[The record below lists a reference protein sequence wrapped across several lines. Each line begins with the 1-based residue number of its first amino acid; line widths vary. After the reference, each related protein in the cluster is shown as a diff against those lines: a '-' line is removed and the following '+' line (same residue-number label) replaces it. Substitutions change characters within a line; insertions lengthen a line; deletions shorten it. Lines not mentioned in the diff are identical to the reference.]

1 MKIYR
6 KTPIMASYKEGLVSI
21 WWYKDGEFWDF
32 SKTTDDAVECQGYLQ
47 YSNTKNHLNLWSQ
60 AVTTFVDD
68 PSEREKIRN
77 AGYKSLERGRV
88 IFNIRTQ
95 CYEIIC
101 STELANDPEF
111 RKTCVDYFNLR
122 GNRYDFVPLH
132 HYGVQKLTGNPA
144 LDDMYYE
151 SQF

>member
-1 MKIYR
+1 MKLLHFIYNLSE
-6 KTPIMASYKEGLVSI
+6 KKPCKECPVSI

-68 PSEREKIRN
+68 LSEREKIRN

-111 RKTCVDYFNLR
+111 RKTCIDYFNLR
-122 GNRYDFVPLH
+122 GNRYDSFRYIITAYKTH
-132 HYGVQKLTGNPA
+132 RKSSTR
-144 LDDMYYE
+144 
-151 SQF
+151 